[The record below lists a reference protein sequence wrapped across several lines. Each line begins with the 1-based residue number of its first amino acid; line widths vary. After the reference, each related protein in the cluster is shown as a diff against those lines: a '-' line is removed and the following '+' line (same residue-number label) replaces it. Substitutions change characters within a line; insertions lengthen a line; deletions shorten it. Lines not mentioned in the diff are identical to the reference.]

1 MKIII
6 KQLLYI
12 AFVVPLLLQAQFSVS
27 GTITDTEAS
36 LPLPGVNISILGTA
50 RGAVTDFNGEFKIE
64 PVTVGQILVFDYL
77 GFKTKKLVYNGEETL
92 NVSLDEDVS
101 QLSEVIL
108 IGYGSSQEKD
118 ITGAIATVSEKEFNK
133 GAILSPEQLLT
144 AKTPGVRITTDGGA
158 PGAGSQIRIRGGSS
172 LSGNNDPLIVV
183 DGVPL
188 DQRGVQGVRN
198 QLNAINPN
206 DIKDFVVLK
215 DAASTAIYGSRAS
228 NGVILIT
235 TKAGKKE
242 SPLTVQFDVKS
253 SFSSPTRT
261 IDLLNSN
268 PFDDPNVE
276 LTGDELT
283 VVIDGDRVTNIPQTN
298 QFREFVRENSDNP
311 DAQLALLGTSNTD
324 WQDQIFQDATGQIYN
339 LSLAKGFKSTTLRGS
354 FNHANQDGILRT
366 DNYQRNAASL
376 NITQDL
382 FNNNLKLR
390 FNNKISQDKNRFANN
405 DAIGNAL
412 RFDPTQAVRNDD
424 GSFFEFGESNAPVNP
439 LSSLLEDDNRGEN
452 RRIISNFNI
461 DYSIPYVSGLNLNV
475 NLGLDYAENE
485 GRRLQSGQ
493 SGLRVSN
500 PVDLNN
506 QFSGINRN
514 KLVDAVLNYKKDITQ
529 IKTKIDAT
537 LGYSFQEFFQRS
549 NEDVNEGDIQTI
561 LRSDINRNRLLSYF
575 GRVSFDIDDKYLLSS
590 SFRRDASSRFSE
602 ENRVGIF
609 PGISV
614 GWKLH
619 NESFFKKIKFINEF
633 KIRGGIGITGQQE
646 IESSF
651 AFLPVFEP
659 SDNASR
665 VQFGNEFVSTLRP
678 GPFNNQIKWEETTNR
693 NIGLD
698 YGFLNG
704 RISGS
709 IDFYSKDTKDLLIQG
724 PPPAGAN
731 LSDLVFAN
739 TAKTSNR
746 GVEFAIDA
754 DIFRTDNFNWN
765 LAYNITYNKNEI
777 VSLSQNDTP
786 DSQLPQGGIAGGT
799 GNNIQ
804 VWRPGFDP
812 TTFLV
817 FRQVYNSDG
826 RPIEG
831 AYVDVNGDNSITDED
846 LVPTKKA
853 APDVFMGLTSTMN
866 YKELDF
872 TFTFRG
878 NFGGYNYNNVRSEL
892 ANTSS
897 ALTTPGNFVNNTH
910 SDVLFTGFRGQE
922 LFSDYYLESSD
933 FVRLDNVSIGYTF
946 EFNKV
951 QLRLSATGT
960 NLFTITD
967 YSGLDPEVLVGL
979 NSGID
984 NNSYPRPRTYV
995 FGVNVKF

>member
-6 KQLLYI
+6 KQLIWLTLM
-12 AFVVPLLLQAQFSVS
+12 VPLLLKAQSSVT
-27 GTITDTEAS
+27 GTIVDADAS
-36 LPLPGVNISILGTA
+36 LPLPGVNITIQGTV

-64 PVTVGQILVFDYL
+64 SITEGQTIEFEYL
-77 GFKTKKLVYNGEETL
+77 GFKTKTIVYQGQEVLKIFLEE
-92 NVSLDEDVS
+92 DIS
-101 QLSEVIL
+101 QLSEVVL

-118 ITGAIATVSEKEFNK
+118 ITGAVATISEKEFNK

-144 AKTPGVRITTDGGA
+144 AKTPGVRITTNGGA

-198 QLNAINPN
+198 QLNAINPD

-235 TKAGKKE
+235 TKKGRKE
-242 SPLTVQFDVKS
+242 SPLSLEFGVKG
-253 SFSSPTRT
+253 SFSQPTNT
-261 IDLLNSN
+261 INVLNA
-268 PFDDPNVE
+268 
-276 LTGDELT
+276 
-283 VVIDGDRVTNIPQTN
+283 N
-298 QFREFVRENSDNP
+298 QFRDFVAQNSP
-311 DAQLALLGTSNTD
+311 DPGTQLGLLGSANTN

-339 LSLAKGFKSTTLRGS
+339 FSASKGFKSTTLRAS

-366 DNYQRNAASL
+366 DNYQRNAGSL
-376 NITQDL
+376 NVTQDL
-382 FNNNLKLR
+382 FNNSLKLR
-390 FNNKISQDKNRFANN
+390 FNNKLSQDKNRFANN
-405 DAIGNAL
+405 NAIGNAL
-412 RFDPTQAVRNDD
+412 RFDPTQPVRNAD
-424 GSFFEFGESNAPVNP
+424 GSFFEFGEANAPVNP

-485 GRRLQSGQ
+485 GRQLQAAN

-500 PVDLNN
+500 PVDFNN

-514 KLVDAVLNYKKDITQ
+514 KLVDAVLNYKKDIEE

-549 NEDVNEGDIQTI
+549 NEDVSEGDIQTI

-575 GRVSFDIDDKYLLSS
+575 GRISFDIDDKYLLSS

-602 ENRVGIF
+602 DNRVGVF
-609 PGISV
+609 PGISL

-619 NESFFKKIKFINEF
+619 NEDFFKKIKFINQF
-633 KIRGGIGITGQQE
+633 KIRGGVGITGQQE

-659 SDNASR
+659 GDNATR
-665 VQFGNEFVSTLRP
+665 VQFGDQFVSTTRP

-698 YGFLNG
+698 YGLFNG

-731 LSDLVFAN
+731 LSDQVFAN
-739 TAKTSNR
+739 TAETSNR

-777 VSLSQNDTP
+777 KSLSQNDTP
-786 DSQLPQGGIAGGT
+786 NSQLPQGGIAGGT

-804 VWRPGFDP
+804 VWKPGFDP

-817 FRQVYNSDG
+817 FRQVFDAEGS
-826 RPIEG
+826 PIEG
-831 AYVDVNGDNSITDED
+831 AYVDVNGDNTISDDD
-846 LVPTKKA
+846 LVPFRKA

-866 YKELDF
+866 YKKIDF

-897 ALTTPGNFVNNTH
+897 SVVTPGNFVNNTH
-910 SDVLFTGFRGQE
+910 SDVLFTQFNSQQ

-933 FVRLDNVSIGYTF
+933 FVRLDNLSLGYTF
-946 EFNKV
+946 EFEKL

-960 NLFTITD
+960 NLLTITD
-967 YSGLDPEVLVGL
+967 YSGIDPEVLVGL

-984 NNSYPRPRTYV
+984 NNSYPRPRN
-995 FGVNVKF
+995 FILGVNVKF

>member
-1 MKIII
+1 MEIIL
-6 KQLLYI
+6 KRLLYV
-12 AFVVPLLLQAQFSVS
+12 AFVVPLLLQAQSSVS
-27 GTITDTEAS
+27 GTITDADAS
-36 LPLPGVNISILGTA
+36 LPLPGVNITIKGTV
-50 RGAVTDFNGEFKIE
+50 RGTTTDFNGEFKIE
-64 PVTVGQILVFDYL
+64 PITKGQTLLFEYL
-77 GFKTKKLVYNGEETL
+77 GFKTRALVYNGEPTL
-92 NVSLDEDVS
+92 NITLEEDIS
-101 QLSEVIL
+101 ELSEIIL

-118 ITGAIATVSEKEFNK
+118 ITGAVATVTEKEFNK

-158 PGAGSQIRIRGGSS
+158 PGAGSQIRIRGGAS
-172 LSGNNDPLIVV
+172 LTGNSDPLIVV

-198 QLNAINPN
+198 QLNAINPD

-235 TKAGKKE
+235 TKSGKKE
-242 SPLTVQFDVKS
+242 TPLTIELGVKG
-253 SFSSPTRT
+253 SFSEPTNT
-261 IDLLNSN
+261 IDVLNA
-268 PFDDPNVE
+268 D
-276 LTGDELT
+276 
-283 VVIDGDRVTNIPQTN
+283 
-298 QFREFVRENSDNP
+298 QFRDFVSQNSLDA
-311 DAQLALLGTSNTD
+311 DAQLALLGNANTN
-324 WQDQIFQDATGQIYN
+324 WQDQIFQEATGQIYN
-339 LSLAKGFKSTTLRGS
+339 LSLAKGFKSTTLRAS

-366 DNYQRNAASL
+366 DNYQRNAGSF

-382 FNNNLKLR
+382 FNSKLKLR
-390 FNNKISQDKNRFANN
+390 FNNKLSQDKNRFANN
-405 DAIGNAL
+405 DAIGDAL
-412 RFDPTQAVRNDD
+412 RFDPTQSIRNAD
-424 GSFFEFGESNAPVNP
+424 GSFFEFGEANAPTNP
-439 LSSLLEDDNRGEN
+439 VSSLLEDDNRGEN

-461 DYSIPYVSGLNLNV
+461 DYSIPYITGLNLNV

-485 GRRLQSGQ
+485 GRQLRSGT

-500 PVDLNN
+500 QVDFNS

-514 KLVDAVLNYKKDITQ
+514 KLVDAVLTYKKDITQ

-549 NEDVNEGDIQTI
+549 NEDVFQGEIQTI

-575 GRVSFDIDDKYLLSS
+575 GRVSFDIDDRYLLSS

-602 ENRVGIF
+602 DNRVGVF
-609 PGISV
+609 PGISI

-619 NESFFKKIKFINEF
+619 NEKFFKNNLKFINQF

-646 IESSF
+646 IEGSF
-651 AFLPVFEP
+651 DFLPVFEP

-665 VQFGNEFVSTLRP
+665 VQFGDQFVSTLRP
-678 GPFNNQIKWEETTNR
+678 GRFNDQIQWEETTNR

-698 YGFLNG
+698 YGFFNG

-709 IDFYSKDTKDLLIQG
+709 LDFYSKDTRDLLLEG

-731 LSDLVFAN
+731 LSDLVVAN
-739 TAKTSNR
+739 TAETSNR

-765 LAYNITYNKNEI
+765 LAYNVTYNKNEI
-777 VSLSQNDTP
+777 ERLSQNDTP
-786 DSQLPQGGIAGGT
+786 DSQLPRGGISGGT

-817 FRQVYNSDG
+817 FRQVFNAEG

-831 AYVDVNGDNSITDED
+831 AYVDVNGDNAITDDD
-846 LVPTKKA
+846 LVPFRKA

-866 YKELDF
+866 YKNLDF

-892 ANTSS
+892 ANTSA
-897 ALTTPGNFVNNTH
+897 ALVTPGNFVNNTH
-910 SDVLFTGFRGQE
+910 DDVLVTQFDGQQ

-933 FVRLDNVSIGYTF
+933 FVRLDNLSLGYTF
-946 EFNKV
+946 KFEKLQV
-951 QLRLSATGT
+951 RLSATGT

-967 YSGLDPEVLVGL
+967 YSGIDPEVLVDD

-984 NNSYPRPRTYV
+984 NNSYPRPRTYIL
-995 FGVNVKF
+995 GLNVKF